1 VIPKRNTKRTEAAL
15 PDARARRMRI
25 DRIFAQVIDTLVT
38 LLQPDDVPDDVIAA
52 VYEGI
57 MNRLKNN

>member
-1 VIPKRNTKRTEAAL
+1 
-15 PDARARRMRI
+15 MRI

>member
-1 VIPKRNTKRTEAAL
+1 
-15 PDARARRMRI
+15 M
-25 DRIFAQVIDTLVT
+25 DTLVT

>member
-1 VIPKRNTKRTEAAL
+1 
-15 PDARARRMRI
+15 MRI
-25 DRIFAQVIDTLVT
+25 DQIFAQVMDTLVT
-38 LLQPDDVPDDVIAA
+38 LLQPHDVPDEVVAA